1 MAKQANTLFLEE
13 WLRSTI
19 GSSAN
24 QSSTSSARAIIQ
36 AWAELRDC
44 LQHQS
49 FEPHHFQSLKILL
62 DARTSLHVADPQA
75 KLLVSILSSTN
86 LVIPHEAYPPL
97 LRLLYIWVRKSFRPS
112 SVLIDSAV
120 EALSHLLATEFDSK
134 KSPEFFSEGVLLLGA
149 FSFVSSVSESSKTV
163 CLELLCRLLED
174 EYRLVSPF
182 SGLVPDVLAGI
193 GYALSSSVIVHY
205 VRTLN
210 ALLGIW
216 GKEDGLPGSVSNG
229 LMILHLVEWVISG
242 FIKSRSQEKLQIFA
256 KETLDTLKTD
266 CVPFSIV
273 MAAAGVL
280 RALNRSPPS
289 AHGLLILSSLR
300 VSAENRIESVARGFI
315 SRSRDL
321 DNSGDD
327 CTTSLLLQCISLA
340 LARCGSVS
348 SQPPLLISLA
358 SALLTEIFPLRRLY
372 ARILEPTHGSPV
384 GLEPGKIKEHLSSV
398 IFKEAGAIS
407 GVFCNQYMLVDEEN
421 KIIVENMIWRFCQE
435 LYSGHRQV
443 AFLLR
448 GKADELLEDIEKI
461 AESAFLMVVVFA
473 LAVTKQ
479 KLNSKFS
486 TERQMETSVLI
497 LVSFS
502 CLEYFRRMR
511 LSEYMDAIR
520 GVVVSAQEN
529 ETACISFVESI
540 PTYVD
545 LTSSQEFRQKVD
557 YIWFK
562 DEVQTARI
570 LFYLRVIPTCIERLP
585 GSVFSRVVAPT
596 MFLYVGHPNG
606 KVARASHTMFAAFIS
621 SGKDTNENE
630 KELLKEQLAFY
641 YVQRSL
647 AGFPVIT
654 PFEGMASGVAAMV
667 RNLPAGSPA
676 TFYCIHSLV
685 EKASKLCAD
694 IATQKPNMWKNWEG
708 ESEPCKKILE
718 LLLRLIS
725 LVDIQVLPD
734 LMKLLAQLI
743 VALPKEG
750 QNVVLNELYSQ
761 VAESDDVTR
770 KPTLVSWLQS
780 VSYLCSQSISESAP
794 SKALDWLNWTSVLVK
809 AYAQML
815 DAEIPWLLP
824 AFRMVHLMSVL

>member
-1 MAKQANTLFLEE
+1 MARQTNTLFLEE
-13 WLRSTI
+13 WLRISS
-19 GSSAN
+19 GSSSNTSAD
-24 QSSTSSARAIIQ
+24 QSSSSSARAIIQ

-44 LQHQS
+44 HQHQS

-62 DARTSLHVADPQA
+62 DARTSLHVAEPQA

-86 LVIPHEAYPPL
+86 LVIPLEAYPLL

-112 SVLIDSAV
+112 SALIDSAV
-120 EALSHLLATEFDSK
+120 ETLSHLLATELGSK

-149 FSFVSSVSESSKTV
+149 FSSVPSVSESSKTV

-182 SGLVPDVLAGI
+182 GGLIPDVLAGI
-193 GYALSSSVIVHY
+193 GYALCSSVIVY
-205 VRTLN
+205 YARTLN

-216 GKEDGLPGSVSNG
+216 GREDGPPGSVSHG
-229 LMILHLVEWVISG
+229 LMILHLVEWVMSS
-242 FIKSRSQEKLQIFA
+242 FIKSRSQDKLQIFS
-256 KETLDTLKTD
+256 KETLDTSRKD
-266 CVPFSIV
+266 HVPFAVV

-280 RALNRSPPS
+280 RALNRSAPS
-289 AHGLLILSSLR
+289 QQGLQILSSLR
-300 VSAENRIESVARGFI
+300 ISAENRIESVAQYFI
-315 SRSRDL
+315 SKSRDY

-327 CTTSLLLQCISLA
+327 YATSILLQCISLA
-340 LARCGSVS
+340 LARSGSVS
-348 SQPPLLISLA
+348 SRPPLLLSLA
-358 SALLTEIFPLRRLY
+358 SALLTEIFPLRRLH
-372 ARILEPTHGSPV
+372 ARILESTHGSSG

-398 IFKEAGAIS
+398 TFKEAGAIS
-407 GVFCNQYMLVDEEN
+407 SVFCSQYISVDDEN
-421 KIIVENMIWRFCQE
+421 KMIVENMIWRFCQE
-435 LYSGHRQV
+435 LYSGHRKV
-443 AFLLR
+443 AFLLH
-448 GKADELLEDIEKI
+448 GKADELLEDVEKI

-473 LAVTKQ
+473 LAVKKQ

-486 TERQMETSVLI
+486 TESQMETSVLI

-511 LSEYMDAIR
+511 LSEYMDTIR

-529 ETACISFVESI
+529 ETACVSFVESM

-545 LTSSQEFRQKVD
+545 LTNPQEFQQKVD

-562 DEVQTARI
+562 DEVQTSRI

-596 MFLYVGHPNG
+596 MFLYMGHPNG
-606 KVARASHTMFAAFIS
+606 KVARASHSMFAAFIS
-621 SGKDTNENE
+621 SGKDSNENE
-630 KELLKEQLAFY
+630 RSLLKEQLVFY
-641 YVQRSL
+641 YMQRSL
-647 AGFPVIT
+647 AGFPGIT
-654 PFEGMASGVAAMV
+654 PFEGMASGVAALV

-685 EKASKLCAD
+685 EKASKLCTD
-694 IATQKPNMWKNWEG
+694 IATQKPDMWKNWEG

-734 LMKLLAQLI
+734 LMKLLAQLL
-743 VALPKEG
+743 VELPKEG
-750 QNVVLNELYSQ
+750 QNVVLNELYAQ

-780 VSYLCSQSISESAP
+780 VSYLCSQSTSGSAP
-794 SKALDWLNWTSVLVK
+794 SKGIGGEGSSASSLRDPSNWNGINARL
-809 AYAQML
+809 
-815 DAEIPWLLP
+815 
-824 AFRMVHLMSVL
+824 